1 MIHFPLIYSLLVLY
15 LSYNKFRK
23 VSYILLQIFLCNLGM
38 YNKFIEAN
46 RLANPLGRLKQLK
59 QLVKALPEYHYDTL
73 LFLIRHLK
81 VIADHSDKNKVSQ
94 YNYQLLYKYSVLL
107 RYFLV
112 LCSICSETVVQR
124 CSEKFSKIY
133 WKTLVLGSLFDKVI
147 TLP

>member
-1 MIHFPLIYSLLVLY
+1 
-15 LSYNKFRK
+15 
-23 VSYILLQIFLCNLGM
+23 M

-94 YNYQLLYKYSVLL
+94 YNYQLFYKYSVLF

-112 LCSICSETVVQR
+112 FCSIVQR
-124 CSEKFSKIY
+124 QSSRGVQKNFAKFTEKHLCLGLF
-133 WKTLVLGSLFDKVI
+133 LVKLLLYHRCFLVNFAKFLR
-147 TLP
+147 TTFL

>member
-1 MIHFPLIYSLLVLY
+1 
-15 LSYNKFRK
+15 
-23 VSYILLQIFLCNLGM
+23 M

-124 CSEKFSKIY
+124 CLEKFSKIY